1 MTGPSMK
8 SKRKTLGGILL
19 KGLMGTMGLQASLSE
34 TRSGSCYDSVWMLH
48 IVESKTR
55 LKMRLPCGDTFFPGG
70 GKKRKKCVRT
80 ILSDVK

>member
-1 MTGPSMK
+1 MGPSVK

-48 IVESKTR
+48 MVESKTR